1 MTTETTTVNDAPTGA
16 VEQQVQGPAAGAT
29 EAVANPATVATP
41 APTFTAEQQAHI
53 DRLVSDRLKRERERQ
68 QAAIDK
74 AKADAEA
81 KALADQGE
89 YKALYEKAQAE
100 AQASA
105 DRLARMEH
113 DQQRRDAAQAAGIP
127 QLWTR
132 LQGGTPE
139 ELAADAVALAAMMQP
154 AQPAN
159 GQPPRQPTT
168 PTPAPQG
175 ASGLTPDERRQ
186 RAARTI

>member
-1 MTTETTTVNDAPTGA
+1 MTIETTTVNDAPTGA
-16 VEQQVQGPAAGAT
+16 AGQQEQPTVTAADA
-29 EAVANPATVATP
+29 APVTVTATP
-41 APTFTAEQQAHI
+41 APTFTTEQQAHI
-53 DRLVSDRLKRERERQ
+53 DRLIADRLKRERDKAQ
-68 QAAIDK
+68 TAIDK

-89 YKALYEKAQAE
+89 YKALYEKAQAD
-100 AQASA
+100 AVATA
-105 DRLARMEH
+105 ARLAQVEF

-159 GQPPRQPTT
+159 GQPPRQPTP